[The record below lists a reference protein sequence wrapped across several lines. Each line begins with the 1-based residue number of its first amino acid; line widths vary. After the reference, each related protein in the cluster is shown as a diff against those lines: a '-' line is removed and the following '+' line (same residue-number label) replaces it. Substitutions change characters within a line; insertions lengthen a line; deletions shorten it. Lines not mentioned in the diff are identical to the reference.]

1 MSRYILVE
9 TNAHS
14 YKEKVDA
21 MIGSYRIL
29 QYITKLAQKK
39 LSFEQDYMPDSNHR
53 MINDYN

>member
-1 MSRYILVE
+1 
-9 TNAHS
+9 
-14 YKEKVDA
+14 

-39 LSFEQDYMPDSNHR
+39 LSFKQDYMSDSNHR